1 METDDPRRS
10 DRVYFELEVV
20 ITGADAIGQEFVEET
35 RTLVLTRHGAKIVST
50 RTLVPDQVILIQCR
64 RTKREADARVV
75 GQIREDSEGNY
86 YGIELL
92 DLGVDLWGIEFPPI
106 AEADLSVGRV
116 LLECPRC
123 HGQEVTYL
131 DAFAMEVLLAEER
144 LSRRC
149 QRCKDTTLWGRATPR
164 LVDEAVPPVT
174 GPRVDQQVQPSRS
187 DRKHV
192 RVSLKVDVCILHPEL
207 GEEVT
212 VTENVSSGG
221 FRFKSAKQYRE
232 GSVIQF
238 ALPYSPAGGNIFA
251 GAEIVYAKKLP
262 REGMTAYGVSYISSR
277 KVPPRG

>member
-10 DRVYFELEVV
+10 DRVYLELEVV
-20 ITGADAIGQEFVEET
+20 ISGADAVGQDFVEET
-35 RTLVLTRHGAKIVST
+35 RTLVVTQHGAKIVST

-64 RTKREADARVV
+64 RTRREADARIV

-92 DLGVDLWGIEFPPI
+92 DLDVNLWGIEFPPV
-106 AEADLSVGRV
+106 AESDLAVGRV

-131 DAFAMEVLLAEER
+131 DVFAMEVLLAEER

-149 QRCKDTTLWGRATPR
+149 PRCKDATLWGRAAPR
-164 LVDEAVPPVT
+164 AVEEALPGT
-174 GPRVDQQVQPSRS
+174 GPRADQQVQPPRS
-187 DRKHV
+187 DRRHA
-192 RVSLKVDVCILHPEL
+192 RVNLKIDVCILHPEH

-212 VTENVSSGG
+212 VTENVSRGG
-221 FRFKSAKQYRE
+221 FRFKSAKQYRK
-232 GSVIQF
+232 GSMIEF

-251 GAEIVYAKKLP
+251 AAQIVYAERLP

-277 KVPPRG
+277 KVPSRT